1 MMPQLVSVRVRN
13 GRGRRIRV
21 WIPVLPVL
29 LILSPVLLLVL
40 VTAAITCLVWRINP
54 LHALHRSWRLLCAL
68 SGTRFEIEQNH
79 TSVLVNIR

>member
-13 GRGRRIRV
+13 GRGRRLRL

-40 VTAAITCLVWRINP
+40 VTGAITCLVWRINP
-54 LHALHRSWRLLCAL
+54 LHALTGGWRVLCAL
-68 SGTRFEIEQNH
+68 SGIRFEIEQSR